1 MEENNNINEYRCNI
15 CFQVPF
21 INSFIKD
28 NKLNVKIKCLHDHQN
43 NEEIKEF
50 SEFYKANLKKS
61 LDNVKCFNCNKIYD
75 IKNNKNDFYY
85 CINCYNFI
93 CNNCKNN
100 HDNNNNNHKIIEAYR
115 MDSTCGEHD
124 NSFIGFC
131 KEHKINFCM
140 HCDDHMDE
148 NNFNKIKRLTDNEI
162 NIIINNDKN
171 NEIFIKKLENSYET
185 LKNFFSNILMDI
197 ENYINI
203 EKNKFLLMRDLLEF
217 YIKKNNE
224 KNINYQLIENLKIND
239 YKIDENITNNILDNI
254 NLIKKYCET
263 IQNNIYKDNTN
274 KDIDKIKNEE
284 ENKIKEIENLIR
296 TEEEKKR
303 EDLETKIKSEEEKR
317 IKLEKQLIENN
328 NKENNINNENVNY
341 WKIQC
346 VNIFFYLE
354 FLWKISINN
363 IYNLTVKLCLK
374 LESKLFY

>member
-1 MEENNNINEYRCNI
+1 MEDNNIINEYRCNI

-28 NKLNVKIKCLHDHQN
+28 NKLNIKIKCLHDHQN

-148 NNFNKIKRLTDNEI
+148 NNYNKIKRLTDNEI

-296 TEEEKKR
+296 IEEEKKR

-346 VNIFFYLE
+346 VNIFF
-354 FLWKISINN
+354 I
-363 IYNLTVKLCLK
+363 
-374 LESKLFY
+374 